1 MADREANIDVVFRNG
16 LKDYEVLPP
25 ADAWD
30 TIRPAVRKNQKPVI
44 IMRAAAMIAV
54 VLSLSFLAY
63 KWSMNLSDR
72 LGSFTL
78 AVNPESENLSNPV
91 PAVSTY
97 RQSATPVVARL
108 ELQQLPS
115 NTATEVPITD
125 AGDNQVPSVVLNS
138 IETESKPS
146 LRENSLKSNNNFLP
160 LDENYTE
167 HLNIGSFTPATV
179 TGIPEKAQDTRWTI
193 AALVSP
199 TYYSGF
205 NPDHNALTSMVNSK
219 EQAVIS
225 YTGGLAFTYKIN
237 KRLSVESGL
246 YYSSLGNELS
256 GISSYSGFYN
266 YDKTKGDHNFEV
278 LTTNG
283 TVYTSTSDV
292 FLIDKIST
300 IRIRTDYTS
309 DVFDPT
315 KANLKYLDNSLTQ
328 NFSYLELPLF
338 LKYKLIDKTIDFNVI
353 GGLSSNFLVNN
364 AVYSTQNGGKYQ
376 VGKTE
381 GMNPIAFS
389 SSLGMG
395 MEYNFSKNL
404 SLNLEPTFR
413 YYINPFTG
421 AEGMRIHPYSFGI
434 FSGLSYKF

>member
-1 MADREANIDVVFRNG
+1 MDDREANIDVVFRNG

-30 TIRPAVRKNQKPVI
+30 NIRPAVRQNQKPVI
-44 IMRAAAMIAV
+44 ILRAAAMVAV
-54 VLSLSFLAY
+54 LLSLSFLAY
-63 KWSMNLSDR
+63 KWSQNLKDQ
-72 LGSFTL
+72 LGNYSY
-78 AVNPESENLSNPV
+78 AVNPESENQGILIPSKSTFHQTAMPV
-91 PAVSTY
+91 IA
-97 RQSATPVVARL
+97 RQENLQLISVPQTDISIPVANENEESA
-108 ELQQLPS
+108 
-115 NTATEVPITD
+115 
-125 AGDNQVPSVVLNS
+125 VLNS
-138 IETESKPS
+138 IEAENGSTLKVNPVFSKNDIIPAG
-146 LRENSLKSNNNFLP
+146 K
-160 LDENYTE
+160 NYTD
-167 HLNIGSFTPATV
+167 HYNTALFTPAFDSD
-179 TGIPEKAQDTRWTI
+179 IPEKPADNKWTI

-205 NPDHNALTSMVNSK
+205 NSDHNTVTSVLVSK
-219 EQAVIS
+219 EQPVVS
-225 YTGGLAFTYKIN
+225 YSGGVSFAYKIN
-237 KRLSVESGL
+237 KRLSVQSGL

-256 GISSYSGFYN
+256 GINSYSGFYS
-266 YDKTKGDHNFEV
+266 YDRTKNDHNFEV

-300 IRIRTDYTS
+300 IRISTPYTT

-328 NFSYLELPLF
+328 NFSYLELPLI
-338 LKYKLIDKTIDFNVI
+338 LKYKLVDKTLGFNVI

-364 AVYSTQNGGKYQ
+364 GVYSTLNGSKYQ

-381 GMNPIAFS
+381 GLNTVSFS

-395 MEYNFSKNL
+395 MEYNLSKNL

-421 AEGMRIHPYSFGI
+421 IDGMRVHPYSFGV

>member
-1 MADREANIDVVFRNG
+1 MVDRGANIDIVFRNG

-30 TIRPAVRKNQKPVI
+30 KIRPAVRKNQKPVI
-44 IMRAAAMIAV
+44 VLRVAAMIAV
-54 VLSLSFLAY
+54 VFSLSFLAY
-63 KWSMNLSDR
+63 KWSTNLSDR
-72 LGSFTL
+72 LGSFSF
-78 AVNPESENLSNPV
+78 AVNPESENQSVAV
-91 PAVSTY
+91 PQRNMY
-97 RQSATPVVARL
+97 RQAAIPFIAKQEQQEPVSDVVTDIPIPVA
-108 ELQQLPS
+108 
-115 NTATEVPITD
+115 N
-125 AGDNQVPSVVLNS
+125 DNQVSPVLNN
-138 IETESKPS
+138 IEA
-146 LRENSLKSNNNFLP
+146 ENGPTFKGTLKSKNNIIP
-160 LDENYTE
+160 LEKSYTGQ
-167 HLNIGSFTPATV
+167 LNPNLYSPAFV
-179 TGIPEKAQDTRWTI
+179 SDIPEKPEDKKWTI

-205 NPDHNALTSMVNSK
+205 NSDHNALTSMLVSK

-225 YTGGLAFTYKIN
+225 YSGGVAFAYKIN
-237 KRLSVESGL
+237 KRFSVQSGL

-266 YDKTKGDHNFEV
+266 YDRTKNDHNFEV

-300 IRIRTDYTS
+300 IRISTNYTS
-309 DVFDPT
+309 DMFDPT

-338 LKYKLIDKTIDFNVI
+338 VKYKLVDKTLGINVI

-364 AVYSTQNGGKYQ
+364 TVYSSLNGGKYQ

-381 GMNPIAFS
+381 GVNPIAFS

-395 MEYNFSKNL
+395 MEYNFSRNI
-404 SLNLEPTFR
+404 SLNFEPTFR

-421 AEGMRIHPYSFGI
+421 ADGMRIHPYSFGI

>member
-1 MADREANIDVVFRNG
+1 M
-16 LKDYEVLPP
+16 
-25 ADAWD
+25 
-30 TIRPAVRKNQKPVI
+30 
-44 IMRAAAMIAV
+44 
-54 VLSLSFLAY
+54 
-63 KWSMNLSDR
+63 
-72 LGSFTL
+72 
-78 AVNPESENLSNPV
+78 
-91 PAVSTY
+91 
-97 RQSATPVVARL
+97 
-108 ELQQLPS
+108 
-115 NTATEVPITD
+115 
-125 AGDNQVPSVVLNS
+125 
-138 IETESKPS
+138 
-146 LRENSLKSNNNFLP
+146 
-160 LDENYTE
+160 
-167 HLNIGSFTPATV
+167 
-179 TGIPEKAQDTRWTI
+179 
-193 AALVSP
+193 LV
-199 TYYSGF
+199 
-205 NPDHNALTSMVNSK
+205 SK

-225 YTGGLAFTYKIN
+225 YSGGVAFAYKIN
-237 KRLSVESGL
+237 KRFSVQSGL

-266 YDKTKGDHNFEV
+266 YDRTKNDHNFEV

-300 IRIRTDYTS
+300 IRISTNYTS

-328 NFSYLELPLF
+328 SFSYLELPLF
-338 LKYKLIDKTIDFNVI
+338 LKYKLVDKTLGLNVI

-364 AVYSTQNGGKYQ
+364 AVYSSLNGGKYL

-381 GMNPIAFS
+381 GVNPIAFS

-395 MEYNFSKNL
+395 MEYNFSKSI

-421 AEGMRIHPYSFGI
+421 ADGMRIHPYSFGI

>member
-1 MADREANIDVVFRNG
+1 MVEREANIDVLFRNG

-25 ADAWD
+25 ADVWD
-30 TIRPAVRKNQKPVI
+30 NVRPAIRKNQRPVI
-44 IMRAAAMIAV
+44 ILRAAAMVAV
-54 VLSLSFLAY
+54 VFSLSFLAY

-72 LGSFTL
+72 LGSFSF
-78 AVNPESENLSNPV
+78 AVNPESENQLTPLPV
-91 PAVSTY
+91 RSIS
-97 RQSATPVVARL
+97 RKEATPVIAKL
-108 ELQQLPS
+108 EQQTLLS
-115 NTATEVPITD
+115 D
-125 AGDNQVPSVVLNS
+125 AGTVVSFNVTNDNQIAPILNS
-138 IETESKPS
+138 IEPENGPS
-146 LRENSLKSNNNFLP
+146 FKGNPLKSKNNIIP
-160 LDENYTE
+160 PEKSYIGQ
-167 HLNIGSFTPATV
+167 LNPNLYSTAFV
-179 TGIPEKAQDTRWTI
+179 SDIPEKPEGKRWTI
-193 AALVSP
+193 AALVTP

-205 NPDHNALTSMVNSK
+205 NSDHNALTSTLVSK
-219 EQAVIS
+219 EQAVVS
-225 YTGGLAFTYKIN
+225 YSGGVAFAYKIN
-237 KRLSVESGL
+237 RRFSVQSGL

-266 YDKTKGDHNFEV
+266 YDRTKNDHNFEV

-300 IRIRTDYTS
+300 IRITTNYTS

-328 NFSYLELPLF
+328 NFGYLELPLF
-338 LKYKLIDKTIDFNVI
+338 LKYKLVDKTLGLNVI

-364 AVYSTQNGGKYQ
+364 AVYSSINGGKYQ

-381 GMNPIAFS
+381 GMNPIAIS

-395 MEYNFSKNL
+395 MEYNLSKNL

-421 AEGMRIHPYSFGI
+421 SDGLRMHPYTFGI

>member
-1 MADREANIDVVFRNG
+1 MVDRGANIDVVFRNG

-30 TIRPAVRKNQKPVI
+30 KIRPAVRKSQKPVI
-44 IMRAAAMIAV
+44 VLRAAAMIAV
-54 VLSLSFLAY
+54 IISLSFLAY
-63 KWSMNLSDR
+63 KWSTNLSSS
-72 LGSFTL
+72 LGSFSF
-78 AVNPESENLSNPV
+78 AINPESDNPGALV
-91 PAVSTY
+91 PASVNRDVATTFIAKQEQQKPVSDVE
-97 RQSATPVVARL
+97 SDTPIQIA
-108 ELQQLPS
+108 
-115 NTATEVPITD
+115 N
-125 AGDNQVPSVVLNS
+125 DNQVTPVLNN
-138 IETESKPS
+138 IEPENGPS
-146 LRENSLKSNNNFLP
+146 FRGTNFRNKNGIIPLEKSYTGQYSASLFLP
-160 LDENYTE
+160 ELVSE
-167 HLNIGSFTPATV
+167 
-179 TGIPEKAQDTRWTI
+179 IPEKAQGDRWTI

-205 NPDHNALTSMVNSK
+205 NSDHNALTSLLVSK
-219 EQAVIS
+219 EQPVVS
-225 YTGGLAFTYKIN
+225 YTGGVAFAYKIN
-237 KRLSVESGL
+237 KRFSVQSGL

-256 GISSYSGFYN
+256 GISSFAGFET

-283 TVYTSTSDV
+283 TVYTSNSDI
-292 FLIDKIST
+292 FLIDRISGARIST
-300 IRIRTDYTS
+300 RYTS

-338 LKYKLIDKTIDFNVI
+338 LKYKLVDKTLGFNLI

-364 AVYSTQNGGKYQ
+364 GVYSSLNGGKYL

-381 GMNPIAFS
+381 GVNTITFS

-395 MEYNFSKNL
+395 MEYSLGKNL

-413 YYINPFTG
+413 YYLNPFTG
-421 AEGMRIHPYSFGI
+421 TEGMRVHPYSFGV